1 MFTSDV
7 LAKTTS
13 LETEVPTCDVNDD
26 KSLSNFTN
34 TEICNLSLQVL
45 CYACLMSSTTMVVGT
60 SAVVIQAVGGSNE
73 IAPLPIGIFFIG
85 SSFISLAT
93 TRIFR
98 FGRQDG
104 FLVGIVFG
112 LAGASIGALATQ
124 IKSPA
129 LLLFAYLP
137 LGMSFGIG
145 NYLRFAAVEV
155 VKPPKKA
162 VAVTLVLAGGILAA
176 FAGPESA
183 QATKS
188 MFGDD
193 VQYLGTFMM
202 IFIFNA
208 IMAILQG
215 LIRYPKTVISNST
228 RDEEIMNTTSTP
240 TLQSLLLSR
249 HFIVPALVASFS
261 WAIMALSMSVV
272 RVAMGQLGYSSR
284 ASLQIIELHFLGM
297 FAPGFVTGM
306 IIERKG
312 EIFTIVLGV
321 ILFTT
326 STILNLMSTE
336 NGTIAFWIVGIVL
349 TGVGWNFAFSSST
362 IMLTRA
368 YTNAPELKNEVQAA
382 NDFTMFFL
390 AGSIIVSSG
399 YIYKA
404 GGSGVDGW
412 KAVNFTVVALI
423 TLICGV
429 VVSHAFTSKR
439 PVLQCELECS
449 SV

>member
-1 MFTSDV
+1 MY
-7 LAKTTS
+7 
-13 LETEVPTCDVNDD
+13 
-26 KSLSNFTN
+26 
-34 TEICNLSLQVL
+34 EIRNLSLQVL

-215 LIRYPKTVISNST
+215 LIRYPKTITSNST

-249 HFIVPALVASFS
+249 DFIVPALVASFS
-261 WAIMALSMSVV
+261 WAIMALPMSVV

-284 ASLQIIELHFLGM
+284 ASLQIIEFHFLGM

-326 STILNLMSTE
+326 PTILNLMSTE
-336 NGTIAFWIVGIVL
+336 DGTIAFWIVGIVL

-399 YIYKA
+399 YIYKV

-423 TLICGV
+423 MLICGV

-439 PVLQCELECS
+439 PVLQCDLECS
-449 SV
+449 RV

>member
-26 KSLSNFTN
+26 KSSSNFTN
-34 TEICNLSLQVL
+34 TEIRNLSLQVL

-215 LIRYPKTVISNST
+215 LIRYPKTITSNST
-228 RDEEIMNTTSTP
+228 QDEEIMNTTSTP
-240 TLQSLLLSR
+240 TLKSLLLSR

-261 WAIMALSMSVV
+261 WAIMALPMSVV

-284 ASLQIIELHFLGM
+284 ASLQIIEFHFLGM

-336 NGTIAFWIVGIVL
+336 DGTIAFWIVGIVL

-399 YIYKA
+399 YIYKV

-439 PVLQCELECS
+439 PVLQCDLECS
-449 SV
+449 RV